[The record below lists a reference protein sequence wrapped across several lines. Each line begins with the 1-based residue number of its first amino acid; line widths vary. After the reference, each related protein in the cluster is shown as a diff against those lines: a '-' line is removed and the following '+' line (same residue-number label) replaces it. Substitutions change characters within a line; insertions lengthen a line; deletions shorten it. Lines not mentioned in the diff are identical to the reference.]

1 MPYRPELAGDGPRK
15 TYPEEIVWQKICK
28 WCAFQERSQL
38 EVRDKLIGYG
48 LNARSADTMIIRL
61 IDERFLSE
69 ERFAIAYAGGKF
81 RQLGWGRI
89 RIRSALKL
97 KGVSE
102 ACIRIALRAIS
113 ESEYNRK
120 LCEVISKRSR
130 QEREKDPRKRNWK
143 LASYAM
149 SRGFE
154 PDLVNDCIRE
164 QQGD

>member
-1 MPYRPELAGDGPRK
+1 MPYPTELSGSGPRK

-28 WCAFQERSQL
+28 WCAFQERSQQ
-38 EVRDKLIGYG
+38 EVRDKLGGYG
-48 LNARSADTMIIRL
+48 LDVRSADAMIVRL

-69 ERFAIAYAGGKF
+69 ERFAVAYAGGKF

-89 RIRSALKL
+89 RIRSALKA

-113 ESEYNRK
+113 EADYTRK
-120 LCEVISKRSR
+120 LREVIAKRSR

-143 LASYAM
+143 LVSYAI

-154 PDLVNDCIRE
+154 PDLVNECIRE
-164 QQGD
+164 QQDD

>member
-1 MPYRPELAGDGPRK
+1 MPYRPEFAGNGPRK
-15 TYPEEIVWQKICK
+15 SYPEDIVWQKICK
-28 WCAFQERSQL
+28 WCAFQERSQQ
-38 EVRDKLIGYG
+38 EVRDKIGGFG
-48 LNARSADTMIIRL
+48 LDSRAADAMIVRL
-61 IDERFLSE
+61 IEERFLSE
-69 ERFAIAYAGGKF
+69 ERFAVAYAGGKF

-89 RIRSALKL
+89 RIRSALKT

-102 ACIRIALRAIS
+102 SCIRIALGAIP
-113 ESEYNRK
+113 EAEYVRK
-120 LCEVISKRSR
+120 LREVIAKRSR

-164 QQGD
+164 QPDD